1 MPCCRS
7 SIFRSRQF
15 SGANAVTFVVYG
27 ALGGALFLIPVVLQ
41 EVCGYS
47 ALEAGVALLPI
58 TVIMLTLSA
67 RSAALAAR
75 IGPRLQMTT
84 GPLVIA
90 AGLLLLTRVHGNGD
104 YLTQVLPAVLVF
116 GFGLAINV
124 APLTS
129 TALSAAPAEH
139 SGIASAVNND
149 VARAASLIAVAVLP
163 PLAGITGDIYQHP
176 AALTSGFHKAVVI
189 AAVVAALGGVL
200 AAATIR
206 NPARAP
212 RGQEPSEPGGEAVER
227 PALRAWTPRR
237 CARMPE
243 QRDDRPSV
251 PVAGSGNLGIMTAED
266 TQATE
271 AVRTAARAAR
281 AAAPSLAGAADAA
294 IDAAIGAMARGLA
307 DAAPAVL
314 AANEADMKAA
324 ADAGLAAGVR
334 DRLRLDADRLKAM
347 AAQLEILAG
356 VESEP
361 SSRKIRDL
369 PGGLVL
375 TERSRPVGVIGANF
389 EARPNVVVDI
399 ASQLVKSRNA
409 GVLRTGSAALRS
421 AIALADEV
429 ITPALAA
436 AGLDPAAIELIRVP
450 GQAAA
455 YALVREP
462 KLVPL
467 VILRG
472 SGDSTRAL
480 AAEGAAHGVR
490 TLAHADG
497 GGVLYIHPS
506 AERAA
511 AARLISSS
519 LDRLGVCNRLNLLLL
534 DRRVW
539 DSWLPEITGQLAGL
553 GIRASLPPH
562 DHPLGYEWALD
573 SEREATVTVAPAGG
587 PAEAAMIANDETSGL
602 AAGIAAADEGAAAEF
617 LAAYTGTGAFWNA
630 TTRLLDG
637 FKLLELPETGI
648 NIDAVPGPRGPVTF
662 RDLCLRQFV
671 VTPA

>member
-1 MPCCRS
+1 
-7 SIFRSRQF
+7 
-15 SGANAVTFVVYG
+15 
-27 ALGGALFLIPVVLQ
+27 
-41 EVCGYS
+41 
-47 ALEAGVALLPI
+47 
-58 TVIMLTLSA
+58 
-67 RSAALAAR
+67 
-75 IGPRLQMTT
+75 
-84 GPLVIA
+84 
-90 AGLLLLTRVHGNGD
+90 
-104 YLTQVLPAVLVF
+104 
-116 GFGLAINV
+116 
-124 APLTS
+124 
-129 TALSAAPAEH
+129 
-139 SGIASAVNND
+139 
-149 VARAASLIAVAVLP
+149 
-163 PLAGITGDIYQHP
+163 
-176 AALTSGFHKAVVI
+176 
-189 AAVVAALGGVL
+189 
-200 AAATIR
+200 
-206 NPARAP
+206 
-212 RGQEPSEPGGEAVER
+212 
-227 PALRAWTPRR
+227 
-237 CARMPE
+237 
-243 QRDDRPSV
+243 
-251 PVAGSGNLGIMTAED
+251 MTAED
-266 TQATE
+266 TQPTG
-271 AVRTAARAAR
+271 AVRPAARAAR
-281 AAAPSLAGAADAA
+281 AAAPTLAAAADGA

-324 ADAGLAAGVR
+324 AEAGLAAGVR

-347 AAQLEILAG
+347 TAQLEILAG
-356 VESEP
+356 VEAEP
-361 SSRKIRDL
+361 SARKIRDL

-429 ITPALAA
+429 IAPSLARV
-436 AGLDPAAIELIRVP
+436 GLDPAAIQLVRVP

-462 KLVPL
+462 TLVPL

-497 GGVLYIHPS
+497 GGVLYVHSS
-506 AERAA
+506 AQRGAA
-511 AARLISSS
+511 SSLIATS

-534 DRRVW
+534 DEQLW
-539 DSWLPEITGQLAGL
+539 DAWLPEITGQLAGL
-553 GIRASLPPH
+553 GIRVSLPPH

-573 SEREATVTVAPAGG
+573 SEREATVTIAPASG

-602 AAGIAAADEGAAAEF
+602 AAGIAAADEAAARQF

-637 FKLLELPETGI
+637 FKLFEVPETGI